1 MSNTENNKR
10 IAKNTLLLYFRM
22 MLIMLVSL
30 YTVRVVLDTLGV
42 IDFGIYNVVGGVVVM
57 FSFLSNTMASASQ
70 RFFAFDIGR
79 NDMPQLKRT
88 FSMTVIIYVI
98 IGLIILLL
106 AETVGLWF
114 LNTQM
119 VIPPERMEAANWIYQ
134 FSILSFLVTIMTIPF
149 NAIIIARENMSVY
162 AYVSIVEVILKLG
175 VVYLLVLFTTDKL
188 KLYAILM
195 FATTLIT
202 SFIYLIICKRKY
214 EETNF
219 KFYWDKGLF
228 KTLISYS
235 GWNLFGTVTG
245 MANDQGMNLLLNIF
259 FGPAVNAS
267 RAIAYR
273 VNMAISSFSQNFYT
287 AVNPQII
294 KSYAI
299 GDRDNMIKL
308 IFKSSKFAYYLL
320 LLISLPILLEAE
332 FVLSLWLK
340 HIEKDMVIF
349 TNLAII
355 YVLVN
360 SLENPLT
367 QAARSTGRIKNY
379 QIVVGSITLMALPI
393 SYYLLKLNFKAE
405 STMYVLIIITFI
417 SLFARLWILK
427 SLINFPVSNYLS
439 QVLLRVI
446 VVSLISLMI
455 PVLVLFNLEE
465 GTFRFLV
472 ISVIS
477 ILSVL
482 GSVYMIGIT
491 AQEKVFVKQTILNK
505 IKNTSFF
512 SSKNK

>member
-1 MSNTENNKR
+1 
-10 IAKNTLLLYFRM
+10 

-30 YTVRVVLDTLGV
+30 YTVRVILNTLGV

-79 NDMPQLKRT
+79 NDLQQLKRT
-88 FSMTVIIYVI
+88 FSMTINIYVI

-119 VIPPERMEAANWIYQ
+119 VIPPDRLEAANWIYQ

-162 AYVSIVEVILKLG
+162 AYVSIVEVILKLV
-175 VVYLLVLFTTDKL
+175 VVYLLVLFTSDKL

-195 FATTLIT
+195 FATTIII
-202 SFIYLIICKRKY
+202 SFIYFVICKRKY
-214 EETNF
+214 EETSF

-245 MANDQGMNLLLNIF
+245 MANDQGMNLLLNVF

-294 KSYAI
+294 KSYAK
-299 GDRDNMIKL
+299 GDSDNMIKL

-320 LLISLPILLEAE
+320 LLISLPVLLEIE

-340 HIEKDMVIF
+340 HIENDMIIF

-355 YVLVN
+355 YALIN

-379 QIVVGSITLMALPI
+379 QLAVGSITLLALPI
-393 SYYLLKLNFKAE
+393 SYYLLKINFKAE
-405 STMYVLIIITFI
+405 STMYVLIIISFS
-417 SLFARLWILK
+417 SLFARLWVLK
-427 SLINFPVSNYLS
+427 DLINFPVSGYLRH
-439 QVLLRVI
+439 VLFI
-446 VVSLISLMI
+446 VVLVSVISIII
-455 PVLVLFNLEE
+455 PALVLFNMNDGLL
-465 GTFRFLV
+465 RFFIVSIL
-472 ISVIS
+472 S
-477 ILSVL
+477 ILSVF
-482 GSVYMIGIT
+482 GTVFIIGLT
-491 AQEKVFVKQTILNK
+491 DDEKLFLKGIIVVRLKKYLN
-505 IKNTSFF
+505 N
-512 SSKNK
+512 